1 MLKQTDITAGG
12 SLLDGLIGEALK
24 NRLAVL
30 PSAHELGVYA
40 RAFEDK
46 DLVATC
52 LCLFENDLNVSRTAG
67 KLYMHRNTLIY
78 RIAKLKK
85 LTGLDVC
92 KFSDAVTFII
102 LYRCYT
108 KEAALR

>member
-1 MLKQTDITAGG
+1 MHERINVAAGG
-12 SLLDGLIGEALK
+12 SLLDGLIDEAIE
-24 NRLAVL
+24 NRLPVL
-30 PSAHELGVYA
+30 PSALDTGVYA
-40 RAFEDK
+40 RAFGDK
-46 DLVATC
+46 DLVSTC

-102 LYRCYT
+102 LYRCYV
-108 KEAALR
+108 KEAALK